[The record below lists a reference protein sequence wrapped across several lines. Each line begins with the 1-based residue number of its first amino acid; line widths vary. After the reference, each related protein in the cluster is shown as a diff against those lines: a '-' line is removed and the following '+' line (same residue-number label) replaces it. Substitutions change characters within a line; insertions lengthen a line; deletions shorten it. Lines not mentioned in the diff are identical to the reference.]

1 MKCFFILAGLCSV
14 LFVSGCDETKSIQ
27 WWNDHH
33 TEAIKKETQ
42 CKKSGSD
49 SRNCRN
55 VREANFRWQQ
65 LHAKEPDWSVGA
77 DKVINGN

>member
-33 TEAIKKETQ
+33 TEAIKRKLNARNRVVTAETAGTLERPISAGSSYML
-42 CKKSGSD
+42 KSLIGLL
-49 SRNCRN
+49 
-55 VREANFRWQQ
+55 V
-65 LHAKEPDWSVGA
+65 LIK
-77 DKVINGN
+77 